1 MKQASIP
8 LYIRFGEI
16 PTDEISEVHRGD
28 SVIREE
34 GGVSVW
40 RAVESNGLYYPILP
54 ENPNKNAI
62 SGLFCF
68 IIGK

>member
-34 GGVSVW
+34 GGVSAW

-54 ENPNKNAI
+54 ENPNKN

>member
-16 PTDEISEVHRGD
+16 PNDESSKVHRGD
-28 SVIREE
+28 TIIRKE

-40 RAVESNGLYYPILP
+40 RAVESDGMYW
-54 ENPNKNAI
+54 
-62 SGLFCF
+62 
-68 IIGK
+68 

>member
-34 GGVSVW
+34 ASC
-40 RAVESNGLYYPILP
+40 IL
-54 ENPNKNAI
+54 
-62 SGLFCF
+62 
-68 IIGK
+68 